1 MSIDSTCF
9 KYFIVIIKI
18 IKYSFDQFFPRIT
31 RPSSRNRIIVDSPK
45 QRCEASDNDASNPC
59 AVRDNG
65 AGGKGNGATDTD
77 PRKMRLSSVIN

>member
-1 MSIDSTCF
+1 MM
-9 KYFIVIIKI
+9 
-18 IKYSFDQFFPRIT
+18 R
-31 RPSSRNRIIVDSPK
+31 
-45 QRCEASDNDASNPC
+45 PC